1 MAADMASLAAG
12 EFIVTSTHRRP
23 PLAVAS
29 TRLRTT
35 GTSKPRRI
43 PTMGSFAN
51 CCLLKSL
58 PTPSTPDIDND
69 FPGLP
74 AILEVP
80 VSLRQIL
87 KGKNP
92 VDHRLQLALTQQGK
106 NLLQLIPAAHR

>member
-1 MAADMASLAAG
+1 MSKQVLAAG

-43 PTMGSFAN
+43 PTMGSFSN
-51 CCLLKSL
+51 CCQLKSL

-69 FPGLP
+69 FPGLLP
-74 AILEVP
+74 VLEIP
-80 VSLRQIL
+80 VSLGQL
-87 KGKNP
+87 SQGENP
-92 VDHRLQLALTQQGK
+92 VNHRLQPALTHQGK